1 MMNYEKRPNPI
12 KLPKQKMNDHW
23 LKINLKDAI
32 IFDKGKLG
40 SGCHLLK
47 QSGEGECCHSISTYS

>member
-1 MMNYEKRPNPI
+1 MIIGKR
-12 KLPKQKMNDHW
+12 
-23 LKINLKDAI
+23 LKDEI

-47 QSGEGECCHSISTYS
+47 QSGEGVCCHSMSNI